1 MMFTARD
8 EMREGG
14 GANIEC
20 CDTMA
25 EETANMTKDNT
36 AQFLSIHIVPKHC
49 ILFAKLNA

>member
-1 MMFTARD
+1 MFTARD
-8 EMREGG
+8 DMRGG

-25 EETANMTKDNT
+25 VEKANMTNNNT
-36 AQFLSIHIVPKHC
+36 AQLLSIHILLKHC